1 MREADRRHAVEVDVD
16 EAAGHF
22 AELDRDVLCVTG
34 ELRGI
39 ECTCLPPLADRLLG
53 LAADRDRLPAAR
65 MLGNGGI
72 RDGGGPRGHA
82 VHAGCAVVGSA
93 SASTIA
99 S

>member
-1 MREADRRHAVEVDVD
+1 MV
-16 EAAGHF
+16 
-22 AELDRDVLCVTG
+22 
-34 ELRGI
+34 
-39 ECTCLPPLADRLLG
+39 
-53 LAADRDRLPAAR
+53 
-65 MLGNGGI
+65 GNGGI